1 MIYLWIG
8 AMVVFGLLE
17 AATVN
22 MISIWFVGGALV
34 ALISAVLGAQLWVQC
49 LIFFVV
55 SGILLAF
62 LFPFAKKYMKGKTV
76 PTNLDRMVG
85 KEAVITET
93 VDNLR
98 GTGALKIDGKEWSV
112 RSTSGDVIEPGCVVK
127 VVKIEG
133 VRLYVEPVG
142 AAVC

>member
-1 MIYLWIG
+1 MTYFWIG
-8 AMVVFGLLE
+8 AMVIFGILE

-22 MISIWFVGGALV
+22 MISIWFAGGALA
-34 ALISAVLGAQLWVQC
+34 ALIAQLLGAALWLQWV
-49 LIFFVV
+49 IFFVV
-55 SGILLAF
+55 SGALLAC
-62 LFPFAKKYMKGKTV
+62 LFPLAKKYLKSASV

-85 KEAVITET
+85 QEAVITEA

-112 RSTSGDVIEPGCVVK
+112 RSASGDAIACGCVVK